1 MTDDNRPDRHLSDRH
16 KSDRH
21 ESDRRA
27 WMLAVLDRYEGPLT
41 RYAARLVGS
50 VESARDVVQET
61 FLRFCSDQ
69 ASCKSLASTNG
80 HLDDSR
86 VGPWL
91 FAVCRNRAL
100 DVLRKEKPMKTMQSN
115 TLSIAAESAAP
126 NAVRQPS
133 ADLEQTEAADQLHA
147 IVADLPDN
155 QQEALRL
162 RFQNEMSYQQIS
174 EVMQT
179 SVGNVGYLL
188 HHAIKTVRQQLAINP
203 SANPS
208 RRKSS

>member
-1 MTDDNRPDRHLSDRH
+1 MTDDHRP
-16 KSDRH
+16 
-21 ESDRRA
+21 DRRA
-27 WMLAVLDRYEGPLT
+27 WMPAVLDRYEGPLT
-41 RYAARLVGS
+41 RYATRLVGS
-50 VESARDVVQET
+50 VEGARDVVQET

-69 ASCKSLASTNG
+69 STCDELSTCKDGASTNG
-80 HLDDSR
+80 RLDDDRDATSR
-86 VGPWL
+86 IGPWL

-100 DVLRKEKPMKTMQSN
+100 DVLRKEKPMKTMQAN
-115 TLSIAAESAAP
+115 TLSFVAESAAP
-126 NAVRQPS
+126 DAVKPPS
-133 ADLEQTEAADQLHA
+133 ADLEHTESVDQLHA

-188 HHAIKTVRQQLAINP
+188 HHAIKTVRKQLAINP
-203 SANPS
+203 SANIS
-208 RRKSS
+208 RRKSL

>member
-1 MTDDNRPDRHLSDRH
+1 MTGDNRPDRQ
-16 KSDRH
+16 
-21 ESDRRA
+21 A

-41 RYAARLVGS
+41 RYAARLVGD
-50 VESARDVVQET
+50 VECARDVVQET

-69 ASCKSLASTNG
+69 SACQDLASRNG
-80 HLDDSR
+80 HLDDAG

-91 FAVCRNRAL
+91 FAVCRNRAI
-100 DVLRKEKPMKTMQSN
+100 DVLRKEKPMKTMQAN
-115 TLSIAAESAAP
+115 TLSAVTESATVDA
-126 NAVRQPS
+126 ARSPS
-133 ADLEQTEAADQLHA
+133 ADLEHTEAVDQLHA

-188 HHAIKTVRQQLAINP
+188 HHAIKTVRKQLAINP
-203 SANPS
+203 SANTR

>member
-1 MTDDNRPDRHLSDRH
+1 MTDDHRP
-16 KSDRH
+16 
-21 ESDRRA
+21 DRRA

-41 RYAARLVGS
+41 RYATRVVGS
-50 VESARDVVQET
+50 VEGAHDVVQET
-61 FLRFCSDQ
+61 FLRLCSEE
-69 ASCKSLASTNG
+69 SCRNELASTNG
-80 HLDDSR
+80 RLDDSR

-100 DVLRKEKPMKTMQSN
+100 DVLRKEKPMKTMQANFHSFV
-115 TLSIAAESAAP
+115 AESAA
-126 NAVRQPS
+126 AGVVRPPS
-133 ADLEQTEAADQLHA
+133 ADLEHTEAVDQLHA

-188 HHAIKTVRQQLAINP
+188 HHAIKTVRKELATNP
-203 SANPS
+203 SANTS

>member
-1 MTDDNRPDRHLSDRH
+1 MTDDHRPDQGDSSRQV
-16 KSDRH
+16 
-21 ESDRRA
+21 

-50 VESARDVVQET
+50 VEGARDVVQET

-69 ASCKSLASTNG
+69 KSVSDLASTNG
-80 HLDDSR
+80 HLDDDR
-86 VGPWL
+86 IGPWL
-91 FAVCRNRAL
+91 FTVCRNRAL
-100 DVLRKEKPMKTMQSN
+100 DVLRKEKPMKTMQAN
-115 TLSIAAESAAP
+115 TLSIVAESAAP
-126 NAVRQPS
+126 DVVRQPS
-133 ADLEQTEAADQLHA
+133 ANLEHTEAVDQLHA

-188 HHAIKTVRQQLAINP
+188 HHAIKTVRKQLAINP
-203 SANPS
+203 SAKTS
-208 RRKSS
+208 GRKSS

>member
-1 MTDDNRPDRHLSDRH
+1 MTDDHRP
-16 KSDRH
+16 
-21 ESDRRA
+21 DRRA

-41 RYAARLVGS
+41 RYATRLVGS
-50 VESARDVVQET
+50 VEGARDVVQET

-69 ASCKSLASTNG
+69 SACDNLSSCNDGASTNG
-80 HLDDSR
+80 RLDDDRDATSQI
-86 VGPWL
+86 GPWL

-100 DVLRKEKPMKTMQSN
+100 DVLRKEKPMKTMQAN
-115 TLSIAAESAAP
+115 TLSIAADSAAP

-133 ADLEQTEAADQLHA
+133 ADLEHTEAVDQLHA

-188 HHAIKTVRQQLAINP
+188 HHAIKTVRKQLSINP
-203 SANPS
+203 SANIS

>member
-1 MTDDNRPDRHLSDRH
+1 MTDDHRP
-16 KSDRH
+16 
-21 ESDRRA
+21 DRRA

-41 RYAARLVGS
+41 RYATRLVGS
-50 VESARDVVQET
+50 VEGARDVVQET

-69 ASCKSLASTNG
+69 SACDNLSSCNDGASTNG
-80 HLDDSR
+80 RLDDDR
-86 VGPWL
+86 IGPWL

-100 DVLRKEKPMKTMQSN
+100 DVLRKEKPMKTMQAN
-115 TLSIAAESAAP
+115 TLSYVAELAAP
-126 NAVRQPS
+126 DAVKPPS
-133 ADLEQTEAADQLHA
+133 ADLEHTEAVDQLHA

-188 HHAIKTVRQQLAINP
+188 HHAIKTVRKQLSINP
-203 SANPS
+203 SANIS